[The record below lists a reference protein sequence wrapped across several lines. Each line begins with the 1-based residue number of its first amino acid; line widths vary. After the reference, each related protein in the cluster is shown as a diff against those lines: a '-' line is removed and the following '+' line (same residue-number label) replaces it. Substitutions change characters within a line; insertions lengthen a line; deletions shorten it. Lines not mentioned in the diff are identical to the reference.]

1 MNEISIIFTAIGSL
15 ATILSIIFCILTFA
29 SNRSKNTAN
38 LESRLTRIETD
49 IIYIRQALDERK
61 EWQINIE
68 KRLTNLERH
77 QK

>member
-1 MNEISIIFTAIGSL
+1 MNEISIIFTVIGSL

-29 SNRSKNTAN
+29 SNKSRNTAN

>member
-1 MNEISIIFTAIGSL
+1 MNEISIIFTVIGSL

-29 SNRSKNTAN
+29 ANKSKNTAN

-49 IIYIRQALDERK
+49 ILYIRQALDERK

>member
-29 SNRSKNTAN
+29 SNKSRNTAN

>member
-1 MNEISIIFTAIGSL
+1 MNDISIIFTVIGSL

-29 SNRSKNTAN
+29 SNKSKNTAN

>member
-15 ATILSIIFCILTFA
+15 ATILSIIFCILTFG
-29 SNRSKNTAN
+29 SNKSKNTAN

>member
-29 SNRSKNTAN
+29 ANKSKNTAN

-61 EWQINIE
+61 EWQISIE

>member
-1 MNEISIIFTAIGSL
+1 MNEISIIFTVIGSL

-49 IIYIRQALDERK
+49 ILYIRQALDERK

>member
-29 SNRSKNTAN
+29 SNKSKNTAN

-61 EWQINIE
+61 EWQISIE

>member
-29 SNRSKNTAN
+29 ANKSKNTAN

>member
-1 MNEISIIFTAIGSL
+1 MNEISIIFTVIGSL
-15 ATILSIIFCILTFA
+15 ATILSIIFCILTCA
-29 SNRSKNTAN
+29 ANKSKNTAN

-61 EWQINIE
+61 EWQISIE

>member
-1 MNEISIIFTAIGSL
+1 MNEISIIFRVIGSL

-29 SNRSKNTAN
+29 SNKSKNTAN

>member
-15 ATILSIIFCILTFA
+15 ATILSIRFCILTFA
-29 SNRSKNTAN
+29 ANKSKNTAN

>member
-1 MNEISIIFTAIGSL
+1 MNEISIIFTAVGSL

-29 SNRSKNTAN
+29 SNKSKNTAN

>member
-29 SNRSKNTAN
+29 ANKSKNTAN

-49 IIYIRQALDERK
+49 IIYIRQALEERK
-61 EWQINIE
+61 EWQISIE

>member
-29 SNRSKNTAN
+29 ANRSKNTAN

>member
-1 MNEISIIFTAIGSL
+1 MNEISIIFTVRGSL
-15 ATILSIIFCILTFA
+15 ATILSIIFCRLTFA
-29 SNRSKNTAN
+29 ANKSKNTAN

-61 EWQINIE
+61 EWQISIE

>member
-1 MNEISIIFTAIGSL
+1 MNEISIIFTVIGSL

-29 SNRSKNTAN
+29 SNKSKNTAN

-49 IIYIRQALDERK
+49 IMYIRQALDERK

>member
-29 SNRSKNTAN
+29 ANRSKNTAN

-61 EWQINIE
+61 EWQISIE

>member
-15 ATILSIIFCILTFA
+15 ATILSIIFGILTFA

-61 EWQINIE
+61 EWQISIE

>member
-1 MNEISIIFTAIGSL
+1 MNEISIIFTVIGSL

-29 SNRSKNTAN
+29 ANKSRNTAN

>member
-29 SNRSKNTAN
+29 ANRSKNTAN

-49 IIYIRQALDERK
+49 IIYIRQALEERK

>member
-29 SNRSKNTAN
+29 SNKSKNTAN

-49 IIYIRQALDERK
+49 IIYIWNVIKNNYKGGINDE
-61 EWQINIE
+61 
-68 KRLTNLERH
+68 
-77 QK
+77 

>member
-29 SNRSKNTAN
+29 ANKSKNTAN

-49 IIYIRQALDERK
+49 IMYIRQALDERK

>member
-29 SNRSKNTAN
+29 SNKSKNTAN

>member
-1 MNEISIIFTAIGSL
+1 MNEISIIFTVIGSL

-29 SNRSKNTAN
+29 ANKSKNTAN

-61 EWQINIE
+61 EWQISIE

>member
-1 MNEISIIFTAIGSL
+1 MNEISIIFTVIGSL

-29 SNRSKNTAN
+29 SNKSKNTAN

-61 EWQINIE
+61 EWQISIE
-68 KRLTNLERH
+68 KRLTNIERQ

>member
-29 SNRSKNTAN
+29 SNKSKNTAN

-49 IIYIRQALDERK
+49 IIYIRQALEERK

>member
-1 MNEISIIFTAIGSL
+1 MNEISIIFTVIGSL

-29 SNRSKNTAN
+29 ANKSKNTAN

-49 IIYIRQALDERK
+49 IIYIRHALDERK
-61 EWQINIE
+61 EWQISIE
-68 KRLTNLERH
+68 KRLTNVERH

>member
-1 MNEISIIFTAIGSL
+1 MNEISIIFTVIGSL

-29 SNRSKNTAN
+29 ANKSKNTAN

>member
-29 SNRSKNTAN
+29 SNKSRNTAN

-61 EWQINIE
+61 EWQISIE

>member
-1 MNEISIIFTAIGSL
+1 MNEISIIFTVIGSL

-29 SNRSKNTAN
+29 SNKSKNTAN

-61 EWQINIE
+61 EWQISIE

>member
-1 MNEISIIFTAIGSL
+1 MNEISIIFTVIGSL

-29 SNRSKNTAN
+29 ANRSKNTAN

-61 EWQINIE
+61 EWQISIE

>member
-61 EWQINIE
+61 EWQISIE

>member
-1 MNEISIIFTAIGSL
+1 MNEISIIFTVIGSL
-15 ATILSIIFCILTFA
+15 ATILSFIFCILTFA
-29 SNRSKNTAN
+29 ANKSKNTAN

-61 EWQINIE
+61 EWQISIE

>member
-1 MNEISIIFTAIGSL
+1 MNEISIILTAIGSL

-29 SNRSKNTAN
+29 ANKSKNTAN

-61 EWQINIE
+61 EWQISIE

>member
-1 MNEISIIFTAIGSL
+1 MNEISIIFTVIGSL

-29 SNRSKNTAN
+29 SNKSKNTAN